1 MRTGHEPDAE
11 ADRLPAAATCGD
23 GIGRAGRA
31 EVPAAP
37 AHALLTVAAALLD
50 PSAAMTGASA

>member
-11 ADRLPAAATCGD
+11 ADRLPAAATCRG

-31 EVPAAP
+31 GVRAAQ
-37 AHALLTVAAALLD
+37 ACTLRAVAAALLD